1 MGTAA
6 MVQVLG
12 RVELGD
18 AAADRALG
26 SGMARE
32 LLALL
37 VARRRE
43 PISTTELIDELWTD
57 ESPATAATIVHGLV
71 RRIRQALGPDAIVHD
86 DAGYRLDLP
95 AEDVDLWDLDA
106 RLAAGALNQVRERW
120 RDPAF
125 GTFADR
131 PWAETA
137 TQRLVAALRPDPDA
151 AGLLRTRRR
160 VPVTRLVGRRRELA
174 AALAAVQRSRLVSI
188 VGLGGV
194 GKTRLALEVVRSLD
208 AEHVAY
214 ADVAASVGPV
224 ATRVAA
230 DLGQAPTGDADR
242 DLRGVASLISRRRQV
257 LLLDGCE
264 HDPAGVARV
273 VELLLGSCPE
283 LLAIVTSR
291 AALGVP
297 GEHVVPL
304 LPFDAPGDP
313 RGDAVELLLDRAH
326 GLGLPTV
333 ALDRERAAA
342 ICQRAAGVPLAVEL
356 GVTELVFG
364 PAAAGCDTDRDLPA
378 TPEAAVQAVVEEAIG
393 HLSPAAAQVARRGAV
408 LVTGFTPDLAAEMVP
423 EGTNPTAVL
432 RELVASGLVVAEASG
447 LSRRMRLLDRVRTEL
462 EARASA
468 EDRSVVIGTVMD
480 LFASVRA
487 DLLAPVSIPQLRH
500 ALGELVNGHALLH
513 ELQRRG
519 CHRERLALATVAAD
533 TWAEDGQWARGSALL
548 ADALAAVPD
557 LDPLQR
563 ARAVRAWGAVIGT
576 YDGNR
581 RLADHLA
588 ESAEVAREAGDLP
601 LEGHLRLHLANAFGY
616 DGKLEAAFEQVRR
629 LDELARTSG
638 SEYVQIGADS
648 LKGMGQLLTGDAGG
662 ARRRLAD
669 LALRLEG
676 FGALGDAA
684 RLHRSTSLACRTDGD
699 PAAALAELERAE
711 GLALEAHARGTLATV
726 RTDLADL
733 RFQTGDAGAAESLA
747 SALDSVLAVGN
758 LRAAGIIR
766 TRLGQLHQDA
776 GTIARGTLDLW
787 HTDRRWAA
795 AALAT
800 LVDALPP
807 SHALHGLAAPAI
819 ATLAEDW
826 GTPLDAREEEVV
838 AVHVARATKPA
849 SAGKATADDGR
860 LDEVEA
866 QLERL
871 AVAVP

>member
-1 MGTAA
+1 VVATAA
-6 MVQVLG
+6 VQVLG

-26 SGMARE
+26 NGMARE

-37 VARRRE
+37 VARRQQ
-43 PISTTELIDELWTD
+43 PICTSEVIDELWTH
-57 ESPATAATIVHGLV
+57 EPPATAATIVHGLV

-95 AEDVDLWDLDA
+95 PEEVDLWDLDA
-106 RLAAGALNQVRERW
+106 RLAAGAVNQVRERW

-131 PWAETA
+131 PWAESA
-137 TQRLVAALRPDPDA
+137 TQRLLAALRPDPDA

-194 GKTRLALEVVRSLD
+194 GKTRLALEVIRSLD

-264 HDPAGVARV
+264 HDPSGVARV

-304 LPFDAPGDP
+304 LPFDEPGDP

-326 GLGLPTV
+326 GLGLPTM

-364 PAAAGCDTDRDLPA
+364 PAAAAEGAADRDLPA

-393 HLSPAAAQVARRGAV
+393 HLSPAAAQVAQRGAV
-408 LVTGFTPDLAAEMVP
+408 LVSGFTPTLAASMVP
-423 EGTNPTAVL
+423 AGTNPTAIL

-462 EARASA
+462 VGRASA
-468 EDRSVVIGTVMD
+468 EDRSVAVGAVVD

-487 DLLAPVSIPQLRH
+487 DLLAPVSIPQLRQ

-513 ELQRRG
+513 ELKRRG
-519 CHRERLALATVAAD
+519 CHGERLALATVAAD

-581 RLADHLA
+581 RLAEHLL
-588 ESAEVAREAGDLP
+588 ESVEVAREAGDLP
-601 LEGHLRLHLANAFGY
+601 LEGHLRLHLANALGY

-629 LDELARTSG
+629 LDELARISG

-648 LKGMGQLLTGDAGG
+648 LKGMGQLLTGDAAG

-733 RFQTGDAGAAESLA
+733 RVQTGDAGAVEALD
-747 SALDSVLAVGN
+747 SALDAVLAVGN

-766 TRLGQLHQDA
+766 SRLGQLHQDPA
-776 GTIARGTLDLW
+776 TIALGALDLW

-795 AALAT
+795 ASLAT
-800 LVDALPP
+800 LVAALPG
-807 SHALHGLAAPAI
+807 SHPLHRLAAAAI
-819 ATLAEDW
+819 AGLAEDW
-826 GTPLDAREEEVV
+826 GTPLDARGAEAV
-838 AVHVARATKPA
+838 APHLAAA
-849 SAGKATADDGR
+849 SKAGAPPEGWQ
-860 LDEVEA
+860 DEVHGH
-866 QLERL
+866 LRTL
-871 AVAVP
+871 AGVGA